1 MVLKM
6 KFKLLIINILFL
18 LTNCEGVDVAPMG
31 TIEGKVTIGPLCGIV
46 PSGTLGGDRNNPCGL
61 SDEALNKIY
70 AEYKV
75 VLGDANAPQVK
86 LKDFVLDRT
95 GTFKF
100 EIPEGDYQ
108 VEVQKV
114 DGSAVGINN
123 SQKNTTAA
131 KVIKNQTTKIEINV
145 NTGIR

>member
-1 MVLKM
+1 MLIM
-6 KFKLLIINILFL
+6 KIKLLIINILFL
-18 LTNCEGVDVAPMG
+18 FTNCEGVDVSLIG
-31 TIEGKVTIGPLCGIV
+31 TIEGTVTIGPLCGIV
-46 PSGTLGGDRNNPCGL
+46 PAGTAGGDRNNPCGL

-70 AEYKV
+70 SEYKI
-75 VLGDANAPQVK
+75 VLSATNAPQVK

-95 GTFKF
+95 GIFKF

-123 SQKNTTAA
+123 SQKNTTPA
-131 KVIKNQTTKIEINV
+131 KVIKNQTTKIDINV
-145 NTGIR
+145 GTGIR